1 MQGFKVLASDKVSD
15 LGLKALRKAGIQ
27 ADMIT
32 GQTED
37 ELCKIIPAYDA
48 LVVRS
53 ATTVTERVIEAAK
66 NLKIIG
72 RAGVGVDNINLNAA
86 TQRGIIV
93 VNSPQGNTI
102 AAAEH
107 TWSMVLSMARMIPQA
122 CASMGRKKWDRK
134 SFMGFELSG
143 KTLGI
148 VGFGNIGR
156 KVCQYAR
163 AMGMHV
169 LAYDPFVSALAAERA
184 GAKLRSFEDII
195 KESDVL
201 TLHLPVT
208 KETKGLINAANIA
221 KMRRGVYIVNVSRG
235 PVVVE
240 ADLAAALKSGH
251 VAGAAL
257 DVFNTEPP
265 EPSNPLLKM
274 PNVIVTPHLGAS
286 TKEAQVKVAVDVC
299 EQIVEVLRGG
309 PARSAVNIPS
319 MRPHLIQPVKPFLSI
334 AEKLGIIAS
343 ATSGGKPQQLTV
355 EFGGELFRDVDVA
368 PLTTVTLKGLLGRYV
383 EDGTVNFVNA
393 PVVAKQMG
401 LSVKAVKAPST
412 NFKSVITVRV
422 ASDQAET
429 EVAGTVFDDL
439 GDRLVRFHGFEVDIV
454 PEGNLLI
461 TFHRDVPGVIG
472 ELGTFLGKK
481 NVNIAAMDVG
491 RMLRGGAACMVCM
504 VDAAVSANTLEE
516 LCAKPNVSGAW
527 TVRLP
532 RGPEAGRAPQARL

>member
-1 MQGFKVLASDKVSD
+1 MSDLKVLASDKVSE
-15 LGLKALRKAGIQ
+15 LGLRVLKKAGIK
-27 ADMIT
+27 AEMIT
-32 GQTED
+32 GLSEQ
-37 ELCKIIPAYDA
+37 ELINIIPQYDA

-53 ATTVTERVIEAAK
+53 ATTVTAKVIEAAT

-72 RAGVGVDNINLNAA
+72 RAGVGVDNIDLNAS

-107 TWSMVLSMARMIPQA
+107 TWSMILSMARMVPQA
-122 CASMGRKKWDRK
+122 HGSMMAHKWDRK
-134 SFMGFELSG
+134 TFMGFELHG
-143 KTLGI
+143 KTLGV

-163 AMGMHV
+163 AMGMKV
-169 LAYDPFVSALAAERA
+169 LAYDPFVSKEAAEKT
-184 GAKLRSFEDII
+184 GAKLRSFDDII
-195 KESDVL
+195 RESDVL

-208 KETKGLINAANIA
+208 KETRGLINKDTIG
-221 KMRRGVYIVNVSRG
+221 KMKKGVYIANVSRG

-265 EPSNPLLKM
+265 AKDNPLLSD
-274 PNVIVTPHLGAS
+274 PRVVVTPHLGAS

-299 EQIVEVLRGG
+299 EQIAEVLRGG
-309 PARSAVNIPS
+309 PARTAVNIPS
-319 MRPHLIQPVKPFLSI
+319 MRPHLIQPVKPFLGI
-334 AEKLGIIAS
+334 TEKLGIIAA
-343 ATSGGKPQQLTV
+343 ATCDGKPQRLRV
-355 EFGGELFRDVDVA
+355 EYSGEFFKDLDVS
-368 PLTTVTLKGLLGRYV
+368 PLTTVALKGVIERFV
-383 EDGTVNFVNA
+383 QDGTVNFVNA
-393 PVVAKQMG
+393 PVVAKQYG
-401 LSVKAVKAPST
+401 LKVEAAKVTADSG
-412 NFKSVITVRV
+412 FKSMVTVRLSSEK
-422 ASDQAET
+422 ADT
-429 EVAGTVFDDL
+429 EVAGTVFDTL

-454 PEGNLLI
+454 PEGDLLI

-472 ELGTFLGKK
+472 ELGTYLGKR

-491 RMLRGGAACMVCM
+491 RMLRGGAACMVCN
-504 VDAAVSANTLEE
+504 VDAAVSNETLEG
-516 LCAKPNVSGAW
+516 LTKKTNVSGAW

-532 RGPEAGRAPQARL
+532 RGAPRVAARL